1 MFKLKTIFIAL
12 GLMANFNFLMPAA
25 ASAQLHELRCGAN
38 SAATGTDTNKNG
50 CAEAPK
56 NQPSLNDTVAK
67 IINILSSL
75 VAAVAVIMI
84 IVGGFRYVTS
94 GGDSARVTSAK
105 STIFNAIIGLVIAIF
120 AQVIVRFVIYEAK
133 K

>member
-1 MFKLKTIFIAL
+1 MFKLKSIILIL
-12 GLMANFNFLMPAA
+12 GLSANVLLLMPAV
-25 ASAQLHELRCGAN
+25 ASAQVSELKCGAN
-38 SAATGTDTNKNG
+38 SAATGS
-50 CAEAPK
+50 CAKAPK
-56 NQPSLNDTVAK
+56 DAPNLNDTVAK

-75 VAAVAVIMI
+75 VAAVAIIMI
-84 IVGGFRYVTS
+84 IVGGFRFVTS
-94 GGDSARVTSAK
+94 GGDSNRVTSAK

>member
-1 MFKLKTIFIAL
+1 MFRIRSLLL
-12 GLMANFNFLMPAA
+12 GLGLITSLSFITPSLV
-25 ASAQLHELRCGAN
+25 SAQVSELQCGAN
-38 SAATGTDTNKNG
+38 SAATGSCSKKPKD
-50 CAEAPK
+50 APD
-56 NQPSLNDTVAK
+56 LNDTVAK

-75 VAAVAVIMI
+75 VAVVAVIMI

-94 GGDSARVTSAK
+94 GGDSSKVERAK
-105 STIFNAIIGLVIAIF
+105 NTILNAIIGVVIAVF